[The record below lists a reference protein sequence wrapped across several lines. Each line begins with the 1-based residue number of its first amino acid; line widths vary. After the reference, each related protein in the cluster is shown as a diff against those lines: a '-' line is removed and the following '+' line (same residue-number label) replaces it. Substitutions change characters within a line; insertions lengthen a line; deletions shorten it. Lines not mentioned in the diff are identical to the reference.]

1 MNIGIITHYDVH
13 NHGAVLQLTALK
25 RVLKKLGHEA
35 KALRFDKN
43 YDFLGHDKKAKYS
56 IGLGSVGIYLGYLR
70 ENGLSKTIYNFK
82 KRRALRGFLSR
93 YGIIGDYYSEAAD
106 VDLTIVGSDEVFAL
120 HTGPTPIFFGY
131 AAPSRRV
138 ISYAGS
144 FGPTVIEDIDR
155 LNCRSFVAGG
165 LRGME
170 ALSVRDENRR
180 SVVERL
186 LGFSPKRVC
195 DPVLLYGYEQELRGG
210 NPMSGGKPYLLV
222 YAYDARMND
231 PAETE
236 AIRAYAKA
244 HGLEV
249 VSPGFFH
256 SWADRNVDCDPEK
269 LLLWFK
275 HAQGVV
281 TDTFHGTVMSIIA
294 GTPMAVKTRDNANK
308 ILALL
313 DEHGLA
319 DRRVVDFNSL
329 DAVFGRAI
337 NWEKV
342 NSAVV
347 EHRNQSLNW
356 LSEAIDGRKREK
368 H

>member
-25 RVLKKLGHEA
+25 RVLECLGHRA
-35 KALRFDKN
+35 HALRFDKN

-56 IGLGSVGIYLGYLR
+56 IGLGSLGIYIGYLR
-70 ENGLSKTIYNFK
+70 ENGLSKTVYNFR
-82 KRRALRGFLSR
+82 KRKTLRAFLTK
-93 YGIIGDYYSEAAD
+93 YGIIGDYYSEAGD
-106 VDLTIVGSDEVFAL
+106 IDLTVVGSDEVFAL

-144 FGPTVIEDIDR
+144 FGPTMIGDIDR
-155 LNCRSFVAGG
+155 LHCRDFVAGG
-165 LRGME
+165 LKGME
-170 ALSVRDENRR
+170 ALSVRDENSRA
-180 SVVERL
+180 VVEQL
-186 LGFSPKRVC
+186 LGFSPQRVC
-195 DPVLLYGYEQELRGG
+195 DPVLLYGYTRELNGG
-210 NPMSGGKPYLLV
+210 SNPMPGAKPYLLV

-231 PAETE
+231 PEETE
-236 AIRAYAKA
+236 AIRAYARSK
-244 HGLEV
+244 GLHI

-256 SWADRNVDCDPEK
+256 PWADRNVNCDPEQ

-275 HAQGVV
+275 HASGVV

-294 GTPMAVKTRDNANK
+294 RTPMAVKTRDNANK

-319 DRRVVDFNSL
+319 DRRVAGFDDL
-329 DAVFGRAI
+329 DAVFGREI
-337 NWEKV
+337 DWKHV
-342 NSAVV
+342 DDAVL
-347 EHRNQSLNW
+347 EHRKESMDW
-356 LSEAIDGRKREK
+356 LKSALDGATK
-368 H
+368 